1 MLLFSKPYLDEY
13 KNFVSTIKDPLE
25 RLDDIEVYL
34 DDFERG
40 FDQIYGNHAIGR
52 ISNKEY
58 KILVK
63 ERDSFFKWGN
73 EEITSIKAQY
83 SDLIEERSEKSWSGH
98 KRLKFPVVWNR
109 KSYNKIEPDIRT
121 AGLKGDWIAWLL
133 ANFTEGKDEYWT
145 YDDRIIN
152 AAQLDMY
159 YYLEF
164 LDDSFSVSYSC
175 SKISNNFVTFLFN
188 AQKVLELKK
197 EVNTFGRRR
206 NYPSL
211 EKEPTELDK
220 IIIRTM
226 KNRIKI
232 NKDLNWHNVL
242 RDLKNNT
249 YENKTITIAP
259 IATMRDEMKDAILL
273 HEKGLTEATQKLL
286 ISTFQKKL
294 TTFRK
299 LLLPK

>member
-1 MLLFSKPYLDEY
+1 MQSLDEY

-25 RLDDIEVYL
+25 RLDEIEVLLEFLENPRTEIEGHYDMGSISREAYETESQEL
-34 DDFERG
+34 DS
-40 FDQIYGNHAIGR
+40 Y
-52 ISNKEY
+52 
-58 KILVK
+58 
-63 ERDSFFKWGN
+63 FKWGMPQ
-73 EEITSIKAQY
+73 ISSIKAQH
-83 SDLIEERSEKSWSGH
+83 SDLIVERSKKAWSGH
-98 KRLKFPVVWNR
+98 ERLKFPVVWNR
-109 KSYNKIEPDIRT
+109 ESYNKIEPEIRT
-121 AGLKGDWIAWLL
+121 AGRKGDWIAWLL
-133 ANFTEGKDEYWT
+133 ANLTEGKDEYWT
-145 YDDRIIN
+145 YEDRILN

-159 YYLEF
+159 YYLDF
-164 LDDSFSVSYSC
+164 LEDSYSVSYSC

-249 YENKTITIAP
+249 YENQTITIAP

-273 HEKGLTEATQKLL
+273 YEEGLTEATQKLL

-294 TTFRK
+294 TYFRK

>member
-1 MLLFSKPYLDEY
+1 MEYLDGY
-13 KNFVSTIKDPLE
+13 KDFVSTIKDPLE

-34 DDFERG
+34 EDFERG
-40 FDQIYGNHAIGR
+40 FDQIYGNHEMGLL
-52 ISNKEY
+52 SNKEY

-145 YDDRIIN
+145 YEDRIIN

-159 YYLEF
+159 YYWDL
-164 LDDSFSVSYSC
+164 LKDSSVSYSC
-175 SKISNNFVTFLFN
+175 SKISNNFVNFLFN
-188 AQKVLELKK
+188 VQKVLSLKTGASSNRSPRPENPYEEK
-197 EVNTFGRRR
+197 EYNE
-206 NYPSL
+206 L
-211 EKEPTELDK
+211 EKL
-220 IIIRTM
+220 IIRTM
-226 KNRIKI
+226 KNRKG
-232 NKDLNWHNVL
+232 NNKKLTWNFVLKDLRLNTNEGQTVII
-242 RDLKNNT
+242 RDLP
-249 YENKTITIAP
+249 A
-259 IATMRDEMKDAILL
+259 ADDTMKPGILL
-273 HEKGLTEATQKLL
+273 YEDNSPTPTHQLL
-286 ISTFQKKL
+286 LSTFQKKL
-294 TTFRK
+294 TYFRK

>member
-1 MLLFSKPYLDEY
+1 MKYLDDY
-13 KNFVSTIKDPLE
+13 KNFVSTIEDPLE

-34 DDFERG
+34 EDFESG
-40 FDQIYGNHAIGR
+40 FDQIIGNHALGL
-52 ISNKEY
+52 ISNKKY
-58 KILVK
+58 KSQVK

-73 EEITSIKAQY
+73 AQISALKAEHA
-83 SDLIEERSEKSWSGH
+83 DLINKRAKNSWSGH
-98 KRLKFPVVWNR
+98 KRLQFPVVWNR
-109 KSYNKIEPDIRT
+109 ESYNKIEPEIRT
-121 AGLKGDWIAWLL
+121 AGLKGDWIEWLL
-133 ANFTEGKDEYWT
+133 GNLTEGKDEYWT
-145 YDDRIIN
+145 YEDRILN

-159 YYLEF
+159 YYLDF

-175 SKISNNFVTFLFN
+175 SKISNNFVTFLLN

-197 EVNTFGRRR
+197 EFNTVGRRR
-206 NYPSL
+206 NYLTL
-211 EKEPTELDK
+211 EKGLNELDK

-249 YENKTITIAP
+249 YENQTITIAP
-259 IATMRDEMKDAILL
+259 IATMRDEMKDTILL
-273 HEKGLTEATQKLL
+273 YEKGLTEATQKLL

-294 TTFRK
+294 TYFRK
-299 LLLPK
+299 LLLRK

>member
-1 MLLFSKPYLDEY
+1 MQSLDEY

-25 RLDDIEVYL
+25 RLDEIEALLEFLENPRTEIEGHYDMGSISREAYETESQELDSYFNWGMPQISALKTEHADI
-34 DDFERG
+34 
-40 FDQIYGNHAIGR
+40 I
-52 ISNKEY
+52 NKRA
-58 KILVK
+58 K
-63 ERDSFFKWGN
+63 
-73 EEITSIKAQY
+73 KA
-83 SDLIEERSEKSWSGH
+83 WSGH

-109 KSYNKIEPDIRT
+109 ESYNKIEPEIRT
-121 AGLKGDWIAWLL
+121 AGRKGDWIEWLL
-133 ANFTEGKDEYWT
+133 GNLTEGKEEYWT

-159 YYLEF
+159 YYLDF

-249 YENKTITIAP
+249 YENQTITIAP

-273 HEKGLTEATQKLL
+273 YEEGLTEATQKLL

-294 TTFRK
+294 TYFRK

>member
-1 MLLFSKPYLDEY
+1 MQSLDEY

-25 RLDDIEVYL
+25 RLDEIEVLLEFLENPRTEIEGHYDMGSISREAYETESQEL
-34 DDFERG
+34 DS
-40 FDQIYGNHAIGR
+40 Y
-52 ISNKEY
+52 
-58 KILVK
+58 
-63 ERDSFFKWGN
+63 FKWGMPQISALKTEHADIIN
-73 EEITSIKAQY
+73 KRAKKA
-83 SDLIEERSEKSWSGH
+83 WSGH
-98 KRLKFPVVWNR
+98 ERLKFPVVWNR
-109 KSYNKIEPDIRT
+109 ESYNKIEPEIRT
-121 AGLKGDWIAWLL
+121 AGCKGDWIQWLL
-133 ANFTEGKDEYWT
+133 ANLTEGKEEYWT
-145 YDDRIIN
+145 YEDRILN

-159 YYLEF
+159 YYWDL
-164 LDDSFSVSYSC
+164 LKDSWVSDSC

-273 HEKGLTEATQKLL
+273 YEKGLTEATQKLL
-286 ISTFQKKL
+286 ISTFKKKL
-294 TTFRK
+294 TYFRK

>member
-1 MLLFSKPYLDEY
+1 MQSLTDYKKFFSSIE
-13 KNFVSTIKDPLE
+13 DPLE
-25 RLDDIEVYL
+25 QLDEIEVL
-34 DDFERG
+34 LEFLENPRG
-40 FDQIYGNHAIGR
+40 EIEANYDMGS
-52 ISNKEY
+52 ISREEY
-58 KILVK
+58 
-63 ERDSFFKWGN
+63 ETESQEMDSYFKWGMPQISALKTEHADIIN
-73 EEITSIKAQY
+73 KRAKKA
-83 SDLIEERSEKSWSGH
+83 WSGH
-98 KRLKFPVVWNR
+98 ERLQFPVVWNR
-109 KSYNKIEPDIRT
+109 ESYNKIEPEIRT
-121 AGLKGDWIAWLL
+121 AGRKGDWIEWLL
-133 ANFTEGKDEYWT
+133 GNLTEGKDEYWT
-145 YDDRIIN
+145 YEDRILN

-159 YYLEF
+159 YYWDL
-164 LDDSFSVSYSC
+164 LKDSWVSYSC

-188 AQKVLELKK
+188 VQKVESLKTGTSSK
-197 EVNTFGRRR
+197 RSRRPK
-206 NYPSL
+206 NPNE

-249 YENKTITIAP
+249 YENQTITIAP

-273 HEKGLTEATQKLL
+273 YEEGLTEATQKLL

-294 TTFRK
+294 TYFRK

>member
-1 MLLFSKPYLDEY
+1 MQSLDEY

-25 RLDDIEVYL
+25 RLDEIEVL
-34 DDFERG
+34 LEFLENPRG
-40 FDQIYGNHAIGR
+40 EIEANYDMGS
-52 ISNKEY
+52 ISREEY
-58 KILVK
+58 
-63 ERDSFFKWGN
+63 ETESQEMDSYFKWGMPQISALKTEHADIIN
-73 EEITSIKAQY
+73 KRAKKA
-83 SDLIEERSEKSWSGH
+83 WSGH

-109 KSYNKIEPDIRT
+109 ESYNKIEPEIRT
-121 AGLKGDWIAWLL
+121 AGRKGDWIEWLL
-133 ANFTEGKDEYWT
+133 ANLTEGKDEYWT
-145 YDDRIIN
+145 YEDRILN

-159 YYLEF
+159 YYLDF
-164 LDDSFSVSYSC
+164 LEDSYSVSYSC

-206 NYPSL
+206 KYPSL

-226 KNRIKI
+226 KNRIKS

-249 YENKTITIAP
+249 YENQTITIAP

-273 HEKGLTEATQKLL
+273 YEEGLTEATQKLL

-294 TTFRK
+294 TYFRK

>member
-1 MLLFSKPYLDEY
+1 MEYLDGY
-13 KNFVSTIKDPLE
+13 KNFVSTIKNPLE
-25 RLDDIEVYL
+25 KLDDIETYM
-34 DDFERG
+34 DAFESS
-40 FDQIYGNHAIGR
+40 FDQIEGNHEMGL

-73 EEITSIKAQY
+73 EEITSIKDQH
-83 SDLIEERSEKSWSGH
+83 SDLIEERSKKAWSGH
-98 KRLKFPVVWNR
+98 KRLPFPVVWNR

-133 ANFTEGKDEYWT
+133 ANFTEGKEEYWT
-145 YDDRIIN
+145 YEDRIIN
-152 AAQLDMY
+152 AAQLDIY
-159 YYLEF
+159 YYLDF

-249 YENKTITIAP
+249 SKNQTITIAK
-259 IATMRDEMKDAILL
+259 IITMRDEERKAILL
-273 HEKGLTEATQKLL
+273 HEEGMTEATQKLL

-294 TTFRK
+294 TYFRK

>member
-1 MLLFSKPYLDEY
+1 MKSLTDYKKFFSSIE
-13 KNFVSTIKDPLE
+13 DPLE
-25 RLDDIEVYL
+25 QLDEIEVL
-34 DDFERG
+34 LEFLENPRG
-40 FDQIYGNHAIGR
+40 EIEANYDIGS
-52 ISNKEY
+52 ISREEY
-58 KILVK
+58 
-63 ERDSFFKWGN
+63 ETESQEMDSYFKWGMPQ
-73 EEITSIKAQY
+73 ISSIKAQH
-83 SDLIEERSEKSWSGH
+83 SDLIMERSKKSWSGH
-98 KRLKFPVVWNR
+98 ERLKFPVVWNR
-109 KSYNKIEPDIRT
+109 ESYNKIEPEIRT
-121 AGLKGDWIAWLL
+121 AGRKGDWIEWLL
-133 ANFTEGKDEYWT
+133 ANLTEGKDEYWT
-145 YDDRIIN
+145 YEDRILN

-159 YYLEF
+159 YYWDL
-164 LDDSFSVSYSC
+164 LKDSWVSYSC

-273 HEKGLTEATQKLL
+273 YEEGLTEATQKLL

-294 TTFRK
+294 TYFRK

>member
-1 MLLFSKPYLDEY
+1 MEYLDGY

-34 DDFERG
+34 DDFEMG
-40 FDQIYGNHAIGR
+40 FDQIYGNHEMGL

-58 KILVK
+58 KIQVK
-63 ERDSFFKWGN
+63 ERDSFFKYCN
-73 EEITSIKAQY
+73 EEITSIKAQH
-83 SDLIEERSEKSWSGH
+83 SDLIDERSKKSWSGH
-98 KRLKFPVVWNR
+98 KRLQFPVVWNR
-109 KSYNKIEPDIRT
+109 ESYNKIEPEIRT
-121 AGLKGDWIAWLL
+121 AGRKGDWIEWLL
-133 ANFTEGKDEYWT
+133 ANLTEGKDEYWT
-145 YDDRIIN
+145 YEDRIIN

-159 YYLEF
+159 YYLDF

-188 AQKVLELKK
+188 SQKVFELKK
-197 EVNTFGRRR
+197 EDNTVGRRR
-206 NYPSL
+206 KYPSL

-220 IIIRTM
+220 IIKRTM
-226 KNRIKI
+226 QNRIKS

-249 YENKTITIAP
+249 YENQTITIAP

-273 HEKGLTEATQKLL
+273 HEEGMTEATQKLL

-294 TTFRK
+294 TYFRK

>member
-1 MLLFSKPYLDEY
+1 MEHLDGY

-34 DDFERG
+34 DDFESS
-40 FDQIYGNHAIGR
+40 FDQIEGNHEMGL

-63 ERDSFFKWGN
+63 ERDIFFKWGN
-73 EEITSIKAQY
+73 EEITSIKDQH
-83 SDLIEERSEKSWSGH
+83 SDLIDERSKKAWSGH
-98 KRLKFPVVWNR
+98 KRLPFPVVWNR

-145 YDDRIIN
+145 YEDRIIN
-152 AAQLDMY
+152 AAQLDIY
-159 YYLEF
+159 YYLDF

-188 AQKVLELKK
+188 AQKLLELKK
-197 EVNTFGRRR
+197 EVNTVGRRR
-206 NYPSL
+206 KYPSF

-232 NKDLNWHNVL
+232 NKDSNWHNVL

-249 YENKTITIAP
+249 SENQTITIAP
-259 IATMRDEMKDAILL
+259 IATIRDEMKDAILL
-273 HEKGLTEATQKLL
+273 HEEGMTEATQRFL

>member
-1 MLLFSKPYLDEY
+1 MQSLDEY

-25 RLDDIEVYL
+25 RLDEIEALLEFLENPRTEIEGHYDMGSISREAYETESQELDSYLNWGMPQISALKTEHADI
-34 DDFERG
+34 
-40 FDQIYGNHAIGR
+40 I
-52 ISNKEY
+52 NKRA
-58 KILVK
+58 K
-63 ERDSFFKWGN
+63 
-73 EEITSIKAQY
+73 KA
-83 SDLIEERSEKSWSGH
+83 WSGH
-98 KRLKFPVVWNR
+98 ERLQFPVVWNR
-109 KSYNKIEPDIRT
+109 ESYNKIEPEIRT
-121 AGLKGDWIAWLL
+121 AGKKGEWIKWLL
-133 ANFTEGKDEYWT
+133 GNLTEGTDEYWT
-145 YDDRIIN
+145 YEDRIIN

-159 YYLEF
+159 YYWDL
-164 LDDSFSVSYSC
+164 LKDSWVSYSC

-197 EVNTFGRRR
+197 EGNTFGGRR

-249 YENKTITIAP
+249 YENQTITIAP

-273 HEKGLTEATQKLL
+273 HEEGMTEATQKLL

-294 TTFRK
+294 TPFRK

>member
-1 MLLFSKPYLDEY
+1 MEHLDGY

-40 FDQIYGNHAIGR
+40 FDQIEGNHEMGL

-73 EEITSIKAQY
+73 EEITSIKDQH
-83 SDLIEERSEKSWSGH
+83 SDLIDERSKKAWSGH
-98 KRLKFPVVWNR
+98 KRLPFPVVWNR

-145 YDDRIIN
+145 YEDRIIN
-152 AAQLDMY
+152 AAQLDIY
-159 YYLEF
+159 YYLDF

-188 AQKVLELKK
+188 VQKVESLKTGASSK
-197 EVNTFGRRR
+197 RSRRPK
-206 NYPSL
+206 NPNE

-220 IIIRTM
+220 IISRTM
-226 KNRIKI
+226 KNRIKS

-249 YENKTITIAP
+249 SENQTITIAP
-259 IATMRDEMKDAILL
+259 IATIRDEMKDAILL
-273 HEKGLTEATQKLL
+273 YEDGLTEPTQKLL
-286 ISTFQKKL
+286 TTTFEKNL
-294 TTFRK
+294 TYFRK

>member
-1 MLLFSKPYLDEY
+1 MQSLDEY

-25 RLDDIEVYL
+25 RLDEIEVLLEFLENPRTDIQAHYDMGSISREAYETESQEL
-34 DDFERG
+34 DSYFNWG
-40 FDQIYGNHAIGR
+40 MPQISALKTEHADI
-52 ISNKEY
+52 INKRA
-58 KILVK
+58 K
-63 ERDSFFKWGN
+63 
-73 EEITSIKAQY
+73 KA
-83 SDLIEERSEKSWSGH
+83 WSGH
-98 KRLKFPVVWNR
+98 ERLQFPVVWNR
-109 KSYNKIEPDIRT
+109 ESYNKIEPEIRT
-121 AGLKGDWIAWLL
+121 AGRKGDWIEWLL
-133 ANFTEGKDEYWT
+133 ANLTEGKDEYWT
-145 YDDRIIN
+145 YEDRILN

-159 YYLEF
+159 YYWDL
-164 LDDSFSVSYSC
+164 LKDSWVSYSC

-220 IIIRTM
+220 IIKRTM
-226 KNRIKI
+226 QNRIKS

-249 YENKTITIAP
+249 SENQTITIVP
-259 IATMRDEMKDAILL
+259 IATIRDEMKDAILL
-273 HEKGLTEATQKLL
+273 YEDGLTEPTQKLL
-286 ISTFQKKL
+286 TTTFEKNL
-294 TTFRK
+294 TYFRK

>member
-1 MLLFSKPYLDEY
+1 MQSLDEY

-25 RLDDIEVYL
+25 RLDEIEALLEFLENPRTEIEGHYDMGSISREAYETESQELDSYFNWGMPQISALKTEHADI
-34 DDFERG
+34 
-40 FDQIYGNHAIGR
+40 I
-52 ISNKEY
+52 NKRA
-58 KILVK
+58 K
-63 ERDSFFKWGN
+63 
-73 EEITSIKAQY
+73 KA
-83 SDLIEERSEKSWSGH
+83 WSGH

-109 KSYNKIEPDIRT
+109 ESYNKIEPEIRT
-121 AGLKGDWIAWLL
+121 AGRKGDWIEWLL
-133 ANFTEGKDEYWT
+133 ANLTEGKDEYWT
-145 YDDRIIN
+145 YEDRIIN

-159 YYLEF
+159 YYLDF
-164 LDDSFSVSYSC
+164 LDDSYSVSYSC

-273 HEKGLTEATQKLL
+273 YEEGLTEATQMLL

-294 TTFRK
+294 TYFRK

>member
-1 MLLFSKPYLDEY
+1 MEYLDGY
-13 KNFVSTIKDPLE
+13 KDFISTIKDPLE

-34 DDFERG
+34 DDFESS
-40 FDQIYGNHAIGR
+40 FDQIDGNHEMGL

-145 YDDRIIN
+145 YEDRIIN
-152 AAQLDMY
+152 AAQLDIY
-159 YYLEF
+159 YYLDF

-188 AQKVLELKK
+188 AQKLLELKK
-197 EVNTFGRRR
+197 EVNTVGRRR
-206 NYPSL
+206 KYPSL

-249 YENKTITIAP
+249 YENQTITIAP

-294 TTFRK
+294 TYFRK
-299 LLLPK
+299 LLLLK

>member
-1 MLLFSKPYLDEY
+1 MKYLDDY